1 MALVLD
7 FSTKLVNAQLFIS
20 VLPSHSNEMLLRVVA
35 SFSILL
41 MNKNFWLIQASHR
54 QVIPTTFSTNHNV
67 DLWNLG
73 LYPGPAPKDAEED
86 SNAAL
91 VKNGSTK
98 FNIIIDALS
107 EMIDQLQV
115 ALIAIDD
122 RMLELIGEIVGK
134 LSPSQLTRPDD
145 RELETRSRNKTKPI
159 L

>member
-1 MALVLD
+1 MHNSL
-7 FSTKLVNAQLFIS
+7 KS
-20 VLPSHSNEMLLRVVA
+20 VFPRILEMLLRVVA
-35 SFSILL
+35 AFSVLL
-41 MNKNFWLIQASHR
+41 EIKNFWLIQATPGQSKL
-54 QVIPTTFSTNHNV
+54 TTFSTKHDV
-67 DLWNLG
+67 PLWNQ
-73 LYPGPAPKDAEED
+73 GPYSALKNAEED

-98 FNIIIDALS
+98 FNIVIDALS

-134 LSPSQLTRPDD
+134 LSPSQLTRQDEDNAD

>member
-1 MALVLD
+1 M
-7 FSTKLVNAQLFIS
+7 
-20 VLPSHSNEMLLRVVA
+20 VLPQVLRAVKFELYTLTFQAGFWVL
-35 SFSILL
+35 IV
-41 MNKNFWLIQASHR
+41 KNLGLTQASPS
-54 QVIPTTFSTNHNV
+54 QSTPTTFSTNHNLH
-67 DLWNLG
+67 LWNLG
-73 LYPGPAPKDAEED
+73 LYPALKDTEED

-91 VKNGSTK
+91 LKNGSTK

-122 RMLELIGEIVGK
+122 SVLELIGEIVGK
-134 LSPSQLTRPDD
+134 LSPSQLTRQDEDNAD

>member
-1 MALVLD
+1 
-7 FSTKLVNAQLFIS
+7 
-20 VLPSHSNEMLLRVVA
+20 
-35 SFSILL
+35 
-41 MNKNFWLIQASHR
+41 MNFGLIQARPS
-54 QVIPTTFSTNHNV
+54 QSTPTTVSTNHNLH
-67 DLWNLG
+67 LWNLG
-73 LYPGPAPKDAEED
+73 LYSALKDAGED

-98 FNIIIDALS
+98 FNIIMDALS

-122 RMLELIGEIVGK
+122 RMLELIGDIIGK
-134 LSPSQLTRPDD
+134 LSPSQLTRQDEDNADRD